1 MKNKKLVKK
10 PQILNGITLKTKPIN
25 VYKLHSCL
33 DCQRIINDPR
43 VQRIYDDWIDGYYVR
58 PLVNYVNG
66 EYRLIGGQH
75 TVAAFI
81 KRIENGLEETTTIE
95 CRVSENLS
103 EAQESALFKY
113 DEDCRNSQTYDSKL
127 SAHWNYTSIDLSDE
141 ESRKLYDVNEIL
153 NQYGYTVKCN
163 KNENM
168 VVDCTETILLM
179 DKETLHNVFNFV
191 REIFPNEKCATQ
203 ATFLKSIAYFLE
215 LFKEEID
222 MKKFK
227 NATKAT
233 KTRKLLS
240 ASFLMSDS
248 KNYVQ
253 YKGKTVKQIAYALA
267 VAYQSRIKNG
277 KLSLYKFDM

>member
-1 MKNKKLVKK
+1 MRNKKLVKK

-127 SAHWNYTSIDLSDE
+127 SAHWNYTSIDISDE

-179 DKETLHNVFNFV
+179 DKETLHNVFNFI

-203 ATFLKSIAYFLE
+203 ATFLKSIAYL
-215 LFKEEID
+215 
-222 MKKFK
+222 KK
-227 NATKAT
+227 
-233 KTRKLLS
+233 KL
-240 ASFLMSDS
+240 
-248 KNYVQ
+248 
-253 YKGKTVKQIAYALA
+253 I
-267 VAYQSRIKNG
+267 
-277 KLSLYKFDM
+277 